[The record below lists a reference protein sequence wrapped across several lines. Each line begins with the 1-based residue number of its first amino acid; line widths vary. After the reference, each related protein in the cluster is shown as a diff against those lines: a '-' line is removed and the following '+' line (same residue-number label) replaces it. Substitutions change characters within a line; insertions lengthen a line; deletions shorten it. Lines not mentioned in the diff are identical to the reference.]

1 MKLVRQI
8 ILQVDKPGLSQT
20 YEYFTSKLYGGNF
33 ANPKWPATTQENV
46 SFLNNLTFY
55 GRKTRAGVF
64 WVAPLTYSFSYNATE
79 IGSVVNFI
87 SPLNTNLLIVLFSLI
102 WVSSSRLSFALH
114 QKEVYLYSII
124 GGHAYMLSHFSR
136 VRLFVTFWTV
146 AHQAPLSMGFSRQ
159 EYWRGWTCSPP
170 GDLCDP
176 GIKPVSHI
184 SCIDSQVL
192 YLLALLDMILY
203 TLYTYIYTHTLYTL
217 YYICVFLETLNI
229 CFNFGAGV
237 KRQKWY

>member
-1 MKLVRQI
+1 
-8 ILQVDKPGLSQT
+8 
-20 YEYFTSKLYGGNF
+20 
-33 ANPKWPATTQENV
+33 
-46 SFLNNLTFY
+46 
-55 GRKTRAGVF
+55 
-64 WVAPLTYSFSYNATE
+64 
-79 IGSVVNFI
+79 
-87 SPLNTNLLIVLFSLI
+87 
-102 WVSSSRLSFALH
+102 
-114 QKEVYLYSII
+114 
-124 GGHAYMLSHFSR
+124 MLSHFSR

-159 EYWRGWTCSPP
+159 EYWSGWTCSPP

-203 TLYTYIYTHTLYTL
+203 TLYTYIYTHTYTL

-237 KRQKWY
+237 KRQKWYQRRVCNQKNIIKWNPSEHLGQGLQPTSQKHQPQSIHQSPCLFHPRFTPGPGSHQLLPRSWLKGLGQAVGTRGTCFSLEGQRLSSSSLAVHPKMPGSLLPRLCLSAGPRPGSAHG